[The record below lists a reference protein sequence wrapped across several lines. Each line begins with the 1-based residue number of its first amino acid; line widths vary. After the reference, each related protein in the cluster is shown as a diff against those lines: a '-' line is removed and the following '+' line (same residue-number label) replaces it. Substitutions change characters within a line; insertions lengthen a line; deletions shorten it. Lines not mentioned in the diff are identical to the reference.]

1 MARRR
6 ANRDE
11 FVDSFDERE
20 IGNILR
26 RGATVVSTED
36 VDDVSLLGVL
46 KALELLG
53 SSEVLDAPVRL
64 AGQIERLASAH
75 GQGCRPNF
83 AVTRVVVSMR
93 IEGVAELVLGH
104 FGPGTNLDD
113 LGRGKK
119 SDHLLWW
126 CRTTA
131 AWMQ

>member
-1 MARRR
+1 M
-6 ANRDE
+6 
-11 FVDSFDERE
+11 
-20 IGNILR
+20 
-26 RGATVVSTED
+26 STED
-36 VDDVSLLGVL
+36 VDDVSLVGIS

-75 GQGCRPNF
+75 GQSRRSNLT
-83 AVTRVVVSMR
+83 VTRIVVSMR
-93 IEGVAELVLGH
+93 IERVAELVLGH

-119 SDHLLWW
+119 SDRLLWW